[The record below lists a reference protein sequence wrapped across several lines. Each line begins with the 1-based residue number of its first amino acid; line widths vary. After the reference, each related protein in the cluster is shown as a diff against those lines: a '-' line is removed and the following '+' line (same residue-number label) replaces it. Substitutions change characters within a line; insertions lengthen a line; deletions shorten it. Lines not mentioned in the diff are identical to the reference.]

1 MEFQEI
7 FNANLAIAAAVA
19 VFSAAIRGFTGF
31 GSNLIWGPVLL
42 YLYGPVEMVA
52 IMAMTGAMAVL
63 QIAVPAARIAEW
75 REIGVIMGA
84 AIIIAPIGI
93 YSLIHLDPEI
103 VRRAIGGFIL
113 IIALILASG
122 WKIKGNRGYPTQIVT
137 GGIAGWLAGFAGI
150 GGPVCVLYFMAGSGK
165 VEVQRANNTISV
177 GVLSPPVVIM
187 LAINGNIAL
196 ETVVIAVAMLPPY
209 FLGQWVGARLFHVLP
224 RTLFRRLVLGLLMVI
239 GVTVLAV

>member
-7 FNANLAIAAAVA
+7 VNANLAIAAAFA
-19 VFSAAIRGFTGF
+19 VLSAAIRGFTGF

-52 IMAMTGAMAVL
+52 IMAMTGAMAIL
-63 QIAVPAARIAEW
+63 QIAVPAARIANW
-75 REIGVIMGA
+75 RDIRVILIA
-84 AIIIAPIGI
+84 AILIAPLGI

-122 WKIKGNRGYPTQIVT
+122 WNFKGARGYTAQIVT
-137 GGIAGWLAGFAGI
+137 GGVAGWLAGFAGI
-150 GGPVCVLYFMAGSGK
+150 GGPICVLYFMAGPGK
-165 VEVQRANNTISV
+165 AEIQRANNTISV

-187 LAINGNIAL
+187 LAINGNVAL
-196 ETVVIAVAMLPPY
+196 ETVVIAVLLLPPY
-209 FLGQWVGARLFHVLP
+209 FLGQWIGARLFYVLP